1 MSESA
6 DDLSAFAAVWSLA
19 SAVGPPIGGSIAE
32 ANWRWVRRLSTH
44 AVLTAQIFYLNVPL
58 SAVAFILMAIFLR
71 VRTPAGSVRSK
82 LARVDWSG
90 NLLFVASITSL
101 LLGLTWAGVQYAWSS
116 AAVLVPIVLGGVG
129 LVAWFFVERYLIEHP
144 TLPRGMTGTATGVIG
159 YVIAFLHGIVSMC
172 VAYFRSGR

>member
-1 MSESA
+1 MN
-6 DDLSAFAAVWSLA
+6 L
-19 SAVGPPIGGSIAE
+19 
-32 ANWRWVRRLSTH
+32 
-44 AVLTAQIFYLNVPL
+44 PL

-71 VRTPAGSVRSK
+71 VRTPAGSIGSK
-82 LARVDWSG
+82 LARVDWWG

-116 AAVLVPIVLGGVG
+116 AAVLVPIVLGGLG

-172 VAYFRSGR
+172 VAYFRCCR